1 MFKARIFAVAAM
13 AAMLAGC
20 NTTGQMGN
28 KEAGGT
34 VLGALT
40 GAAIGSA
47 FGHGSGKM
55 ASVAAGAV
63 LGGLVGNAI
72 GSQMDAED
80 RRRMEGA
87 YYSSFATGAPASWRN
102 ERTGNYG
109 NIVVGPPVY
118 VQSGP
123 PCRDYTNTVYIG
135 GRPEIM
141 RGRAC
146 QNPDGTWSPV

>member
-1 MFKARIFAVAAM
+1 MFKARIIAVAVV
-13 AAMLAGC
+13 AAALAGC
-20 NTTGQMGN
+20 NQTSSMGN

-34 VLGALT
+34 VIGALS

-47 FGHGSGKM
+47 FGSGSGKM
-55 ASVAAGAV
+55 ASVAAGAI

-80 RRRMEGA
+80 RRQMEGA
-87 YYSSFATGAPASWRN
+87 YYSSFSTGMQSNWSNP
-102 ERTGNYG
+102 RTGNYG

-118 VQSGP
+118 VRSGP
-123 PCRDYTNTVYIG
+123 VCRDFTNTVYIG

-141 RGRAC
+141 RGQAC
-146 QNPDGTWSPV
+146 RNPDGTWSPV